1 MTQLLGVFL
10 TKPVSVTPYL
20 LEKWTK
26 KLQDCY
32 LQRFKIIQF
41 FIGLLLSAVLS
52 CLQKS

>member
-32 LQRFKIIQF
+32 LLRFKIIPKLEIVNVEF
-41 FIGLLLSAVLS
+41 TLTDH
-52 CLQKS
+52 KP